1 MTFTDLVLLVLPHHT
16 SQRFKQWLQTYKQS
30 KIPTKKSFYIFLY
43 FGKWNFLA
51 LILKNSLY
59 FLKFKETEAPQKFF
73 IIQETKLAYISGN
86 RTFLHPKKLNN
97 YAFNETPS
105 GETECLSNFYYLLA
119 AEAFRIHCS
128 KLLSLKCIFK
138 NCFFKNINFISLIYS
153 WSELSESSEELS
165 ESSVICLTTFFSI
178 YLHSFKNTCG

>member
-1 MTFTDLVLLVLPHHT
+1 MFFLLFKLLIKICGSGWNCWVSSNLFLTATDAFSGRRIWFCLGGLNMTFTDLILLVLPHHT

-138 NCFFKNINFISLIYS
+138 NCFF
-153 WSELSESSEELS
+153 
-165 ESSVICLTTFFSI
+165 
-178 YLHSFKNTCG
+178 